1 MNAVARSAWKVLKRS
16 SQGVESVTQLEYHRH
31 EQLIGIWVK
40 AMNGNLE
47 WALTVMQMKMTSR
60 GIERMIKQ
68 EQTHHLK
75 NSEKLISACKNL
87 EQKLRSQDF
96 ARKLKAILLKKER
109 TEMKHNG
116 EPSFFPAAN
125 KLIKFAISEPSI
137 LSATA
142 DSTPPSELTR

>member
-1 MNAVARSAWKVLKRS
+1 MNAVARNTWKVLKRS

-47 WALTVMQMKMTSR
+47 WALTVMQRKMTSR

-87 EQKLRSQDF
+87 EQKLWSQGHPPQ
-96 ARKLKAILLKKER
+96 ER
-109 TEMKHNG
+109 AYGNETQWRAQ
-116 EPSFFPAAN
+116 FFPHC
-125 KLIKFAISEPSI
+125 EQ
-137 LSATA
+137 A
-142 DSTPPSELTR
+142 D

>member
-96 ARKLKAILLKKER
+96 ARKLKAILLKKV
-109 TEMKHNG
+109 K
-116 EPSFFPAAN
+116 SSD
-125 KLIKFAISEPSI
+125 SEI
-137 LSATA
+137 LNQ
-142 DSTPPSELTR
+142 TPPPTPSPTTKTALTFSPRSVRK